1 MSIILLI
8 WDRVTPNFNTC
19 YQVRAYAVSVLER
32 ADDEELQCYLL
43 QLVQALRFERSDKS
57 RLSHFLVQRGM
68 WTDTIFMYIR
78 TCTYLH
84 ATCNVFLWSVC
95 MHVQVLH
102 TSVLHSIRSLIV
114 HGILIVSLTLTAL
127 RNIELASFLRWY
139 VAVELHDPAYAKR
152 FYCTYELLEENMM
165 KVRVYELLSWG
176 HLLCLFFLEY
186 KSGSNSWRKS
196 NKNWCNFDTL
206 K

>member
-1 MSIILLI
+1 MLSVFLKELTMKSFNVTYFNWFRLFGLSALINLAFLISLCNVVCGQILSSCIYAHAHTFMLLI
-8 WDRVTPNFNTC
+8 MF
-19 YQVRAYAVSVLER
+19 
-32 ADDEELQCYLL
+32 
-43 QLVQALRFERSDKS
+43 F
-57 RLSHFLVQRGM
+57 FG
-68 WTDTIFMYIR
+68 
-78 TCTYLH
+78 
-84 ATCNVFLWSVC
+84 VC
-95 MHVQVLH
+95 MHVQELH

-165 KVRVYELLSWG
+165 KVRVYKLLSWG

-186 KSGSNSWRKS
+186 
-196 NKNWCNFDTL
+196 
-206 K
+206 